1 MPAQVPYVGYLKLDS
16 DPYLVGNRCK
26 SCEALFL
33 DRRNACARCG
43 QRDFETVQLGR
54 VGTIRSF
61 TVVHRATPD
70 VKVPYTS
77 VIVDLDGGGTVKANL
92 MESQIPATE
101 TPLGGRVRLVTRTVA
116 EDIEGNQ
123 AIAYAFE
130 LESAAEGSHKKED

>member
-1 MPAQVPYVGYLKLDS
+1 MAVQIPYVGYLKLDD

-26 SCEALFL
+26 SCGALFL

-54 VGTIRSF
+54 TGAIRSF

-70 VKVPYTS
+70 VRVPYTS

-92 MESQIPATE
+92 TESKTPATE

-116 EDIEGNQ
+116 EDIDGNE
-123 AIAYAFE
+123 AIAHAFE
-130 LESAAEGSHKKED
+130 LESAADGSNKKED